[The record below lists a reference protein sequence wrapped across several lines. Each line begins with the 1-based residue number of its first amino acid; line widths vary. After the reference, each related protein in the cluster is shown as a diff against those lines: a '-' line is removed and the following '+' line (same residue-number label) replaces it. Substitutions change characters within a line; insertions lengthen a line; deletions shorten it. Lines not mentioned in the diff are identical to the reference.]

1 VLITFER
8 MRIEVFIEFDY
19 DLAEK
24 KELNTS
30 VPVSMAKVFSVKD
43 VDVRKGSFGLFA
55 NNMSDLSSNL
65 ISYKP
70 DKCKPIDSI
79 SAVKVVP

>member
-1 VLITFER
+1 MVKFER
-8 MRIEVFIEFDY
+8 MAIDVWVELDW

-24 KELNTS
+24 KELNAV
-30 VPVSMAKVFSVKD
+30 VPVQMTKLFSVKD

-55 NNMSDLSSNL
+55 NDMSDLSSNL

-70 DKCKPIDSI
+70 EKCRPIDKVA
-79 SAVKVVP
+79 AVKVVP